1 MLHSSSLVSF
11 HEAILPRARG
21 HFIWFLHKNHWA
33 NGFIWILKN
42 IKKPGVEICFPSFL
56 CLPSHSSSGTWP
68 ILLWWV
74 ADSLMRALWG
84 WMEGWL
90 HIPMGHCWS
99 GFSCGWY
106 MLGHWSCVHIDA
118 VHTSW
123 AHGGQHRIGCWG
135 GTLYGPPSGIIR
147 TLGWC
152 TGVTREANNSVVRL
166 PGFESWLIH
175 LLAVWFWGRNFA
187 SLSPSINK
195 A

>member
-123 AHGGQHRIGCWG
+123 AHGGQHRIGCVG
-135 GTLYGPPSGIIR
+135 GYALWTPFR
-147 TLGWC
+147 H
-152 TGVTREANNSVVRL
+152 NQD
-166 PGFESWLIH
+166 SWLVH
-175 LLAVWFWGRNFA
+175 WGHQR
-187 SLSPSINK
+187 SK
-195 A
+195 